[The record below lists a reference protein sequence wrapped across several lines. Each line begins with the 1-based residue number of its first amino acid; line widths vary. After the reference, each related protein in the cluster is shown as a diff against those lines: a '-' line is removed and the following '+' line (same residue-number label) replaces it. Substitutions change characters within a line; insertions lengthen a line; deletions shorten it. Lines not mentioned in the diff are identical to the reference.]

1 MKYRVTGFK
10 SLKLAL
16 PELAQFILWVGKP
29 VAQFGHLRPRELVGN
44 WLVCAVLSHA
54 SGRAPWTFAT
64 DHAEGDGGWWT
75 KFLELPFRL
84 NMSLFLKG
92 PTNDVA

>member
-29 VAQFGHLRPRELVGN
+29 VVQFGHLRPRELVGN

-75 KFLELPFRL
+75 KFWSYLPTEHV
-84 NMSLFLKG
+84 LFLKG